1 MQTPR
6 PSAFDQKKRI
16 AAIWLIS
23 LTALFLITLSGPLWV
38 DGDGVH
44 EGIEIAGL
52 VLVFFAILGRLW
64 SILFIGAKKNEELV
78 TIGPYS
84 MTRNPLYFF
93 SLTGIAGIGLM
104 FGSLTA
110 TAAMTAAFYVVF
122 HYTSLRE
129 AAFLRG
135 KFGTDYDAYAERT
148 PLILPNPKLYDS
160 PAEVTFSQRALKTT
174 FFDCLFFLALFP
186 LIEGLE
192 SLQASGILPVLFR
205 LP

>member
-1 MQTPR
+1 MHTPDIT
-6 PSAFDQKKRI
+6 AFNQKKRI
-16 AAIWLIS
+16 AALWLIS
-23 LTALFLITLSGPLWV
+23 TAALALIAFSGPLWSDA
-38 DGDGVH
+38 DGIH
-44 EGIEIAGL
+44 EAIETTGL
-52 VLVFFAILGRLW
+52 VLVFLAILGRLW

-104 FGSLTA
+104 FGSLVLTV
-110 TAAMTAAFYVVF
+110 AMTAAFSIVF

-129 AAFLRG
+129 AAFLKG
-135 KFGTDYDAYAERT
+135 KFGGIYDAYAERT
-148 PLILPNPKLYDS
+148 PLILPNPALYRS

-186 LIEGLE
+186 LIEGIE
-192 SLQASGILPVLFR
+192 YLQASRYLPVFFH